1 MSASHTLPQSER
13 DWEQINLY
21 FGGHVLSR
29 IERGMWM
36 LVLRTPFGYQR
47 RWTTFGILR
56 NKVKQC
62 FVMVWRML
70 HLRSKAVKMI

>member
-1 MSASHTLPQSER
+1 MSASHTLPQIER

-29 IERGMWM
+29 IEREMWM

-56 NKVKQC
+56 NNVKQC
-62 FVMVWRML
+62 VVM
-70 HLRSKAVKMI
+70 SAVRYICETKL